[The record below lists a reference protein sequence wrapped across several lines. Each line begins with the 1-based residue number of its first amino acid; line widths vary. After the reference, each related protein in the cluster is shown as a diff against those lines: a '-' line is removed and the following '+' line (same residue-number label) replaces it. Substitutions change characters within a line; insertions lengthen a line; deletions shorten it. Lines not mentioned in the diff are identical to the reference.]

1 MKNELMNY
9 INIINDIPSIDLANL
24 VGVQINMVQKY
35 KRFENLPRLDSA
47 ILIEETYQIP
57 ARVWVDLKK
66 QKDTKNV

>member
-1 MKNELMNY
+1 MKNELINY
-9 INIINDIPSIDLANL
+9 INIINDIPSIDLAEL
-24 VGVQINMVQKY
+24 VGVKINMAQKY